1 MVVEMALIQMA
12 VAGGAKSRNLAHAEE
27 LIAKAADHG
36 SALVVLP
43 EAMDLGWTHP
53 SSVTEAE
60 PIPEGEVF
68 RRLAQAAARHS
79 VYVCAGLTERFGSQV
94 YNAAVIIGKHGEPLC
109 LHRKLNEL
117 DIGHG
122 YYAQGDRL
130 NVVHTD
136 IGTLG
141 LMICADA
148 FARGEVL
155 TRSLGYM
162 GADIILSPCAWAV
175 PADHD
180 NQKEPYGGLWRRVY
194 KGVAKDF
201 RMWIAGVS
209 NVGAIDAGP
218 WAGRKCIGCSLV
230 VGPDGEEV
238 LQGPYGEDAETILYV
253 NVELV
258 ARPAR
263 GCDWEKQWRIE
274 NAEFGIRNL
283 E

>member
-1 MVVEMALIQMA
+1 MAFEMALIQMS
-12 VAGGAKSRNLAHAEE
+12 VAGGAKSRNLEHAES
-27 LIAKAADHG
+27 LIAEAADHG

-53 SSVTEAE
+53 SSTTDAE
-60 PIPEGEVF
+60 PIPEGEPF
-68 RRLAQAAARHS
+68 RRLAQAAARHG

-94 YNAAVIIGKHGEPLC
+94 FNAAVIIGKHGEPLC

-117 DIGHG
+117 DIGHA

-130 NVVHTD
+130 NVVHTE

-162 GADIILSPCAWAV
+162 GADLIVSPCAWAV
-175 PADHD
+175 PADYD
-180 NQKEPYGGLWRRVY
+180 NEKEPYGALWRRVY
-194 KGVAKDF
+194 KRVAKDF
-201 RMWIAGVS
+201 HLWIAGVS
-209 NVGAIDAGP
+209 NVGPIDAGP
-218 WAGRKCIGCSLV
+218 WVGRKCIGCSLV
-230 VGPDGEEV
+230 VGPDGEAV
-238 LQGPYGEDAETILYV
+238 VQGPYGEGAETILYV

-258 ARPAR
+258 PRPAR

-274 NAEFGIRNL
+274 N
-283 E
+283 